1 MKIKLGGKEIF
12 YTTGSGHSDSDSEL
26 VLFVHG
32 AGFDHSVWVMP
43 SRYFARKGLSV
54 YAVDLPG
61 RGGSEGPPLSSID
74 LMADCLADFIL
85 QLNPGGNPVTVVGH
99 SMGSLV
105 AYSLGA
111 RHKDKVS
118 KIALLG
124 TSVPMPVSD
133 VLLNAAEDNDHASID
148 MTNIWSHSS
157 TGKIGRS
164 ENPGANNL
172 LVGQRL
178 LERAGDGVL
187 YSDLRACNEF
197 DVGQMPEMELPCLV
211 IVGEADKMTPAS
223 AGISVAENLAKAEVC
238 SLSGCGHAMLS
249 ERPNEVLDALSG
261 FILN

>member
-1 MKIKLGGKEIF
+1 
-12 YTTGSGHSDSDSEL
+12 
-26 VLFVHG
+26 
-32 AGFDHSVWVMP
+32 
-43 SRYFARKGLSV
+43 
-54 YAVDLPG
+54 
-61 RGGSEGPPLSSID
+61 
-74 LMADCLADFIL
+74 
-85 QLNPGGNPVTVVGH
+85 
-99 SMGSLV
+99 MGSLV